1 MLAFQARHIKE
12 RSSMIR
18 TTLIAGC
25 VLALTLSTARAADA
39 PAPVA
44 KLTAEQIVTKNVAA
58 RGGLQAWRAVRTLA
72 LSGKMDAG
80 GKGRPT
86 PLMAPWVKSSG
97 AGVPQQPPGQ
107 APAAL
112 R

>member
-58 RGGLQAWRAVRTLA
+58 RGGLQAWRAVRDLA
-72 LSGKMDAG
+72 PSGKMDGGGNEDPTRLIAPG
-80 GKGRPT
+80 GKNR
-86 PLMAPWVKSSG
+86 G
-97 AGVPQQPPGQ
+97 AGLSQRPAEQ
-107 APAAL
+107 A